1 MVIDGNT
8 TCAVPGCGAHISGP
22 NNLRGAP
29 ASRHERPR
37 GRQHGG
43 DRSLVRRALRRGR
56 VILLNDLALGEIF
69 GGAGFEAKLHEQ
81 AFVNVRNLATPEELE
96 AAAKPAE
103 DTKVAAGPAVRAGS
117 KKPSSNSNRNTK
129 E

>member
-1 MVIDGNT
+1 MSVRVGGSTMVI
-8 TCAVPGCGAHISGP
+8 AAWY
-22 NNLRGAP
+22 A
-29 ASRHERPR
+29 E
-37 GRQHGG
+37 HGEEAG
-43 DRSLVRRALRRGR
+43 

-81 AFVNVRNLATPEELE
+81 AFVNVHNLATPEELE

-117 KKPSSNSNRNTK
+117 KKPGSNSNRNTK
-129 E
+129 EKNDVGSGYDHPDEQAGRATARYGRPHR